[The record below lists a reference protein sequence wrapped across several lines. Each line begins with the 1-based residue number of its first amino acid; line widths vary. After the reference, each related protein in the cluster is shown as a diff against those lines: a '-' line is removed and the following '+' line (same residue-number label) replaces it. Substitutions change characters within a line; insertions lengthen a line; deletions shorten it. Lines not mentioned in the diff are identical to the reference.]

1 MTLPLIDIVPRMQ
14 RMVSRPEAIPPVMM
28 IAALCGLVEGLALA
42 AMLPAISSLATGEPV
57 WGLGIGGWLVVFAML
72 AAVSSVFPT
81 DATSGQV

>member
-42 AMLPAISSLATGEPV
+42 AMQT
-57 WGLGIGGWLVVFAML
+57 
-72 AAVSSVFPT
+72 PT
-81 DATSGQV
+81 TSGQPAYS